1 MDSMAI
7 EPTGSDDA
15 KIVREEA
22 MLKQF
27 GLRWAVLAGWR
38 DALQLRRVTLP
49 QNADRLL
56 ENARIKIASG
66 CFSVCEVGCD
76 LSELEA
82 ALTSTD
88 ASSGHNWVDFW
99 VDMLGHSMAND
110 AETERILKIPA
121 VRARYNNCG
130 LSVCRC

>member
-1 MDSMAI
+1 MAT
-7 EPTGSDDA
+7 ENQRSEDERS
-15 KIVREEA
+15 VLEEA
-22 MLKQF
+22 VLKQF

-38 DALQLRRVTLP
+38 DALQLRRVALP
-49 QNADRLL
+49 NDADHLL

-82 ALTSTD
+82 MLTSTD

-99 VDMLGHSMAND
+99 VDMLGHSMAED